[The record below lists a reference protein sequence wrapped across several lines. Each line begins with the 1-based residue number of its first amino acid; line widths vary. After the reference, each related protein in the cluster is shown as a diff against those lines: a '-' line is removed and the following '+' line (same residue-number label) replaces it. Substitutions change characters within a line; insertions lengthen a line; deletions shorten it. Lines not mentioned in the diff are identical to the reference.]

1 MAADDQA
8 RIVALDVEGEA
19 VVSVL
24 WEDPGP
30 PPVDGVQPGC
40 FVDLNLDQ
48 ITKDVLAGFETY
60 ELTPVL
66 HTPLHRASAVS
77 YRQAVTADVER
88 AEVQTPIRA
97 FAQVMGQVR
106 GRLTRASKLYDERQQ
121 QRWFLD
127 AADRYIA
134 GVGALLE
141 ALLKVELGS
150 PALQRFRDHLARYAS
165 SPAFITLTEE
175 KDRLVRALDE
185 IRYVIRMRG
194 LRVDLGGYEGQE
206 DYGDA
211 VLRTFERFRQGA
223 VRDFAFD
230 MPDYADMNRVEAS
243 VLEELAKMHR
253 DLFRSLATFKST
265 YATFQDPTV
274 ARFDREI
281 QIYLAYLAYIGPLR
295 VAGLSFCVP
304 DVVGP
309 DGGVEGV
316 GIFDL
321 ALARKSIRAKD
332 PPPVVND
339 FALTGPERIL
349 VVSGPNQGGKTT
361 FARAIGQ
368 AHYLACLGLPVPG
381 ERATLRLFDHL
392 FSHFER
398 GENTSDLR
406 GKLEDDLIRVHDML
420 AAASPSTVIIFNEM
434 FTSTTFRDALVL
446 SKSVMRKL
454 VEGRLSAVWV
464 TFIDELA
471 SLNEHTVSMVSNVDP
486 EDLSKR
492 TFKIIRKR
500 ADGLAYALS
509 IAQKWAVTLPQ
520 IRERLST

>member
-1 MAADDQA
+1 MVAEDQPQA
-8 RIVALDVEGEA
+8 VALDAGGVSL
-19 VVSVL
+19 VSVL
-24 WEDPGP
+24 WEEPGLAQLA
-30 PPVDGVQPGC
+30 GAQPDC

-48 ITKDVLAGFETY
+48 IAEGVLAGFEAY
-60 ELTPVL
+60 QLTSVF
-66 HTPLHRASAVS
+66 HTPLHQASAVR
-77 YRQAVTADVER
+77 YRQAVMADVER

-97 FAQVMGQVR
+97 FAKTMVQVR
-106 GRLTRASKLYDERQQ
+106 WRLERASKLYDERQRQ
-121 QRWFLD
+121 WWFLD
-127 AADRYIA
+127 AADRYIT
-134 GVGALLE
+134 GVGALLQDF
-141 ALLKVELGS
+141 LRINLGS
-150 PALQRFRDHLARYAS
+150 SALQQFRAHLAKYAS

-175 KDRLVRALDE
+175 KERLVKALGE
-185 IRYVIRMRG
+185 IRYVVRMRG

-206 DYGDA
+206 DYGEA

-243 VLEELAKMHR
+243 ILEELAKMHR
-253 DLFRSLATFKST
+253 DLFRSLAAFRTT

-274 ARFDREI
+274 ARFDREV
-281 QIYLAYLAYIGPLR
+281 QLYLAYVDYIRPLR
-295 VAGLSFCVP
+295 GAGLAFCVP
-304 DVVGP
+304 DIVGP
-309 DGGVEGV
+309 DDGLEGV

-321 ALARKSIRAKD
+321 ALARKSVRAKD

-339 FALTGPERIL
+339 FALSGPERIL

-368 AHYLACLGLPVPG
+368 AHYIACLGLPVPG
-381 ERATLRLFDHL
+381 KRATLRLFDRL

-398 GENTSDLR
+398 GENTGDLR
-406 GKLEDDLIRVHDML
+406 GKLEDDLIRVHNML

-471 SLNEHTVSMVSNVDP
+471 SLNEHTVSMVSSVDP
-486 EDLSKR
+486 TDLSKR
-492 TFKIIRKR
+492 TFKIIRKP